1 MAEINYGQY
10 KQALESNGGLA
21 QAPTDQANPAGTP
34 VQGTFAG
41 NVNISVPQLPKI
53 EFPLEDLTFSTTLPG
68 AKQDLNVLLSLK
80 DGKGVKQN
88 NFGGSQVLINSD
100 RIILNSRA
108 DYLMLFGESG
118 IAISSPGNVNI
129 DADDAITIY
138 GDDGLFLGVPGKG
151 ASTGNTKSP
160 STKAEATIDNEYEPL
175 VLGTKLANILED
187 LLVIIKNATL
197 LTPVGK
203 AYFREDTMYELACL
217 QSRIPEM
224 LSTYGYVDGISHEAV
239 DPPPTPP
246 KIVTEPPTTITG
258 TVAGTFTGTASGDNT
273 TGSGASTTIAS
284 PLANQ
289 PDFFETQTLYNDTL

>member
-1 MAEINYGQY
+1 MELNYGQF
-10 KQALESNGGLA
+10 KQALESNGGLN
-21 QAPTDQANPAGTP
+21 QAPTEQANPAGTP
-34 VQGTFAG
+34 VQGTFDG
-41 NVNISVPQLPKI
+41 NVNISIPQLPKI
-53 EFPLEDLTFSTTLPG
+53 EFPLEDLTFSSTLPG

-80 DGKGVKQN
+80 DGNGTKRN

-118 IAISSPGNVNI
+118 VAISSPGNVNI

-160 STKAEATIDNEYEPL
+160 NTKADATIDNEYEPL
-175 VLGTKLANILED
+175 VLGTKLANLLED
-187 LLVIIKNATL
+187 FLVIMKNATI

-224 LSTYGYVDGISHEAV
+224 LSTYGYVDGISHESV

-246 KIVTEPPTTITG
+246 KTVTEAPTSLTG
-258 TVAGTFTGTASGDNT
+258 TVAGTFTGTASSDSLTN
-273 TGSGASTTIAS
+273 SGASTTITN
-284 PLANQ
+284 PLSNQ
-289 PDFFETQTLYNDTL
+289 PDFFNTQTLYNDTL

>member
-1 MAEINYGQY
+1 MELNYGQY
-10 KQALESNGGLA
+10 KQTLESNGGLT

-34 VQGTFAG
+34 VQGTFSG
-41 NVNISVPQLPKI
+41 DVTVNIPQLPKI
-53 EFPLEDLTFSTTLPG
+53 EFPLEDLTFSSTLPG

-160 STKAEATIDNEYEPL
+160 NTKAEATIDSEYEPL

-187 LLVIIKNATL
+187 LLVIIKNATI

-224 LSTYGYVDGISHEAV
+224 LSTYGYVDGISHESV
-239 DPPPTPP
+239 DPPPTAP
-246 KIVTEPPTTITG
+246 KTVTEPPTTITG
-258 TVAGTFTGTASGDNT
+258 TVAGAFTGTASSDSL

-289 PDFFETQTLYNDTL
+289 PDFFNTETLYNDTL